1 MKTPQQTLQMI
12 MKNRGFTLI
21 ELMVTLTL
29 LSILALTALPLA
41 EVVSTRA
48 KEYELRLA
56 LRQIRTAIDK
66 YKAAG
71 DASLIAKTA
80 GESGYPASLEILTLP
95 LTTGKDITQGSVIF
109 LRSVPRDPFHPD
121 PTANAS
127 STWALRSYASPVND
141 PQPGN
146 DVFDVHSLSQKTGL
160 NGVRYDQW

>member
-1 MKTPQQTLQMI
+1 MRTFKRNSSGTRVG
-12 MKNRGFTLI
+12 RGFTLI

-48 KEYELRLA
+48 KEHELRLA

-66 YKAAG
+66 YKSNS
-71 DASLIAKTA
+71 DASLIAKAA
-80 GESGYPASLEILTLP
+80 GDSGYPATLELLTAP
-95 LTTGKDITQGSVIF
+95 LTTGKDITQGSIIL
-109 LRSVPRDPFHPD
+109 LRSLPRDPFHPD
-121 PTANAS
+121 PTASAS
-127 STWALRSYASPVND
+127 STWGLRSYASPASD

-146 DVFDVHSLSQKTGL
+146 DVFDIRSLSQKTGL

>member
-1 MKTPQQTLQMI
+1 MKVFSTPAHVETRS
-12 MKNRGFTLI
+12 RGFTLI

-29 LSILALTALPLA
+29 LGILALTALPLA

-48 KEYELRLA
+48 KEHELRLA

-66 YKAAG
+66 YKSAS

-80 GESGYPASLEILTLP
+80 GESGYPASLELLTLP
-95 LTTGKDITQGSVIF
+95 LSTGKDITQGTLIL
-109 LRSVPRDPFHPD
+109 LRSLPRDPFHPD
-121 PTANAS
+121 PTASAS
-127 STWALRSYASPVND
+127 STWGLRSYASPVND
-141 PQPGN
+141 PQPGI

>member
-1 MKTPQQTLQMI
+1 MTALKRPSQVA
-12 MKNRGFTLI
+12 RVGCGFTLI

-48 KEYELRLA
+48 KEHELRLA

-66 YKAAG
+66 YKSNSDAG
-71 DASLIAKTA
+71 FIAKTA
-80 GESGYPASLEILTLP
+80 GDSGYPATLELLTAP
-95 LTTGKDITQGSVIF
+95 LTTGKDITQGTIVL
-109 LRSVPRDPFHPD
+109 LRSLPRDPFHSD
-121 PTANAS
+121 PTASAS
-127 STWALRSYASPVND
+127 STWGLRSYASPASD

-146 DVFDVHSLSQKTGL
+146 DVFDVRSLSQKSGL